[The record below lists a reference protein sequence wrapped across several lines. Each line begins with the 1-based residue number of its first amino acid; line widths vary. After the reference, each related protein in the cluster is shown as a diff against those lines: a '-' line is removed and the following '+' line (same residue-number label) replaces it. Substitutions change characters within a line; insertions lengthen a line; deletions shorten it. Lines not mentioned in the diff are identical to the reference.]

1 MDPFGQLF
9 TPERSDV
16 KRNIAQISQVATRL
30 PRRCPEGEIQPFH
43 LAKWLH
49 RLQLLTG
56 KDIGDHIYSAFFG
69 KPGESQRNRI
79 VAKSVEL
86 PDSSMV
92 ASVASLTKFEPAEAM
107 ESAFGDF
114 DDDGGFSV
122 AERPSKVAQLLALRS
137 TSSATLA
144 ALSALNSYEQN
155 VDLDESKEPFR
166 FRFPA

>member
-1 MDPFGQLF
+1 
-9 TPERSDV
+9 V
-16 KRNIAQISQVATRL
+16 K
-30 PRRCPEGEIQPFH
+30 
-43 LAKWLH
+43 
-49 RLQLLTG
+49 
-56 KDIGDHIYSAFFG
+56 
-69 KPGESQRNRI
+69 SQRNWI

-107 ESAFGDF
+107 KSAFGDF
-114 DDDGGFSV
+114 DDEGGFSV
-122 AERPSKVAQLLALRS
+122 AERASKVAQLLALRS
-137 TSSATLA
+137 TSSATPA